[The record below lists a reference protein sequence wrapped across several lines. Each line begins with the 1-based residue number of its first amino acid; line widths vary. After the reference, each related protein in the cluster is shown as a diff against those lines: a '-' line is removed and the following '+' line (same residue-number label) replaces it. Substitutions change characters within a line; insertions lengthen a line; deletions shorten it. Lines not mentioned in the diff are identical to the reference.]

1 MLIDLVKVNLHIGLV
16 PARCARVSLGR
27 ALVGV
32 GAMIWLECR
41 VNVALGWRV
50 VSSVLHVWRKLADWL
65 HVGGGTITIHK
76 WLAVQLG
83 R

>member
-1 MLIDLVKVNLHIGLV
+1 
-16 PARCARVSLGR
+16 
-27 ALVGV
+27 
-32 GAMIWLECR
+32 MIWLECC

-65 HVGGGTITIHK
+65 HVGSRTIAIHK
-76 WLAVQLG
+76 WLTVQLG